1 MAKIVVLKEGK
12 VELERELGA
21 EPVSIGRDAAN
32 DIPLAD
38 PAVSR
43 RHARIEPVPSG
54 GHRIVDLDSGNGIL
68 HKGRRVPAIDLY
80 PGCEVEIGGSVLR
93 FDSDVAVPALIL
105 IAGAPQRSY
114 PLIQEET
121 VLGRAPG
128 NPIAIPDP
136 LVSSRHMKVVRRGDV
151 YAAVDLDSENGT
163 RVNGVKVSSK
173 ELKQGDQIQV
183 GGFTF
188 YFALDGVVPAPDS
201 IQVIQ
206 PVHKPSAPPPPPSSA
221 SVPSPPV
228 KAAPAAAKA
237 AAASS
242 RPRLLLIAGG
252 LGLTLFLLVVFLLVR
267 SPDRSTERE
276 FQEVFQADLDAEE
289 RARIEEYL
297 TRAKEYE
304 NAGNLS
310 LALEQYQKILVLDAT
325 HHQAQAETARLQEAA
340 EAEVR
345 ARTERERLDRERSA
359 QVASLVENATALQ
372 GDGKFEEARAV
383 LEQARA
389 LSPDSDFLR
398 TKLLESHLAEGDYFR
413 SRNGQRARAAYEQA
427 LALDPENAAARRGL
441 SGMDANVRAS
451 QQRQKRVEELT
462 EQGLSQL
469 RAEDFQKAY
478 ASFSEVLKLDPQNAR
493 AREFRD
499 QASHLL
505 EAKIGPMYDEGVRL
519 YNAGELAPAM
529 AQFQRILDLNPDHAA
544 TKSFM
549 NEAAEKVREEAIEI
563 YKRAYIYEGLG
574 KLRDARDLYR
584 QCLALLP
591 NPREEYHQKA
601 KQRIEDL
608 DRKLQ

>member
-1 MAKIVVLKEGK
+1 
-12 VELERELGA
+12 
-21 EPVSIGRDAAN
+21 
-32 DIPLAD
+32 
-38 PAVSR
+38 
-43 RHARIEPVPSG
+43 
-54 GHRIVDLDSGNGIL
+54 
-68 HKGRRVPAIDLY
+68 
-80 PGCEVEIGGSVLR
+80 
-93 FDSDVAVPALIL
+93 
-105 IAGAPQRSY
+105 
-114 PLIQEET
+114 
-121 VLGRAPG
+121 
-128 NPIAIPDP
+128 
-136 LVSSRHMKVVRRGDV
+136 
-151 YAAVDLDSENGT
+151 
-163 RVNGVKVSSK
+163 
-173 ELKQGDQIQV
+173 
-183 GGFTF
+183 
-188 YFALDGVVPAPDS
+188 
-201 IQVIQ
+201 
-206 PVHKPSAPPPPPSSA
+206 
-221 SVPSPPV
+221 
-228 KAAPAAAKA
+228 
-237 AAASS
+237 
-242 RPRLLLIAGG
+242 
-252 LGLTLFLLVVFLLVR
+252 
-267 SPDRSTERE
+267 
-276 FQEVFQADLDAEE
+276 
-289 RARIEEYL
+289 
-297 TRAKEYE
+297 
-304 NAGNLS
+304 
-310 LALEQYQKILVLDAT
+310 
-325 HHQAQAETARLQEAA
+325 
-340 EAEVR
+340 
-345 ARTERERLDRERSA
+345 
-359 QVASLVENATALQ
+359 VASLVENATALQ

-389 LSPDSDFLR
+389 LSPDSDFVR
-398 TKLLESHLAEGDYFR
+398 TKLVESHLAEGDYFR